1 MFDLSIIRTMPN
13 TPLQV
18 SAGATAISVCDKDD
32 HDSKL
37 NYEVT
42 KAIFKTLGIIEVV
55 ADEKLFHSFV
65 ALSGSGPAYIY
76 ILIEAL
82 ADAGVKQGLSRETA
96 SKFAAQTVYGASKM
110 VIETGIHPAQLK
122 DNVAS
127 PGGTTIYAL
136 HELEKGGLRNTVIN
150 AVEAAAKRS
159 IEMSK
164 K

>member
-1 MFDLSIIRTMPN
+1 MPN

-18 SAGATAISVCDKDD
+18 SAGATAISIL
-32 HDSKL
+32 DSDRHEAIV

-42 KAIFKTLGIIEVV
+42 KAIFKTLGIIEIVS
-55 ADEKLFHSFV
+55 DEKLFHAFV

-76 ILIEAL
+76 LFVEAL

-96 SKFAAQTVYGASKM
+96 SRFAAQTVFGASKM
-110 VIETGIHPAQLK
+110 IIDTGIHPAQLK

-127 PGGTTIYAL
+127 PGGTTIHAI